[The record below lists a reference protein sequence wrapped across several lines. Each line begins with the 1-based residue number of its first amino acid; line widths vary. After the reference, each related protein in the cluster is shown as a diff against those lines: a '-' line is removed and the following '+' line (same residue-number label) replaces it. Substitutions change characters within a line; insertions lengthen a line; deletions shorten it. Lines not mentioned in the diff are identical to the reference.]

1 MPDFHWNELISAE
14 HLDAFAA
21 MWPQEREAAS
31 AEVRR
36 LLDLVSKP
44 TEHLNETQAF
54 ARRLLLGLSGTDRER
69 LTQVESHSDNIDD
82 LLSFSTMT
90 PEETRDAAA
99 QLFERIEHVDPKHL
113 ARLRSLS
120 S

>member
-1 MPDFHWNELISAE
+1 MP
-14 HLDAFAA
+14 
-21 MWPQEREAAS
+21 R
-31 AEVRR
+31 
-36 LLDLVSKP
+36 
-44 TEHLNETQAF
+44 
-54 ARRLLLGLSGTDRER
+54 LSGTDRERLAALER